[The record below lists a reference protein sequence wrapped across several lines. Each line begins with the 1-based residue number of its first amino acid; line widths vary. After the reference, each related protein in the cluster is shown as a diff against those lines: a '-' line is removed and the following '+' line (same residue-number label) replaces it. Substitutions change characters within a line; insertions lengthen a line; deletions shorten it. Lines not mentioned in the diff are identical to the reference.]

1 MKQICAVGFL
11 GHKLSWKL
19 QANFLNSLKSVHLS
33 MKTVMKTHKLLM
45 LLWEDETLHVHKT
58 VQGFN
63 LQPL

>member
-45 LLWEDETLHVHKT
+45 LL
-58 VQGFN
+58 
-63 LQPL
+63 